1 MDILNDILIML
12 ISGVSHEH
20 LVSMGVVI
28 ILTTTLL
35 FVDTI
40 QRIAAEVLRYNKDNH
55 RPNNP
60 ITLLTTL
67 TWYGWGKGRYIDK
80 NTGERR
86 RYLMSERLRGDLLK
100 KLCVQYP
107 AWMILSIVF
116 ISLPDIP
123 IPNTDLYLDH
133 LFSYAFMLI
142 PFLAECWS
150 IIENLREMVE
160 DDLID
165 IGKIFQYTIEIIKA
179 WRGNG

>member
-60 ITLLTTL
+60 IMV
-67 TWYGWGKGRYIDK
+67 
-80 NTGERR
+80 GEKV
-86 RYLMSERLRGDLLK
+86 S
-100 KLCVQYP
+100 
-107 AWMILSIVF
+107 
-116 ISLPDIP
+116 
-123 IPNTDLYLDH
+123 
-133 LFSYAFMLI
+133 MLI
-142 PFLAECWS
+142 KPQA
-150 IIENLREMVE
+150 NGV
-160 DDLID
+160 D
-165 IGKIFQYTIEIIKA
+165 I
-179 WRGNG
+179 